1 MGLSL
6 LGHEIANTAHAN
18 DSQSEGCKK
27 LRFGVDRTAEKTL
40 VPRDIAT
47 MQHPR
52 GDVPQ
57 NAHYVVEHI
66 GVAAKLC
73 FGNKKSNPVKPLIS
87 NATRSFPT
95 PMRRRAHEAHKGVEN
110 LILRLAVLAWRATV
124 HEEWRPV
131 HPPSKGGE
139 PKIAELEVEKN
150 EKSWQTSAMR

>member
-1 MGLSL
+1 MELSL

-18 DSQSEGCKK
+18 DSQGEGCKK

-73 FGNKKSNPVKPLIS
+73 FGNEKSNPTIDFERNSVLP
-87 NATRSFPT
+87 NAPGH
-95 PMRRRAHEAHKGVEN
+95 HEK
-110 LILRLAVLAWRATV
+110 
-124 HEEWRPV
+124 
-131 HPPSKGGE
+131 
-139 PKIAELEVEKN
+139 
-150 EKSWQTSAMR
+150 TSS